1 MTQEYYFAV
10 PGREDENEPILI
22 FLHRHIISFL
32 IPAGIF
38 IVLTLLPLF
47 FKMVISQDSFAL
59 SISLDARLLITIF
72 VSMYYLMLVGYLFG
86 EWISYYYDILI
97 VTKSTVIDIKQ
108 NNLFNREIT
117 HLHLRQV
124 EDISSE
130 VKGFLPTIFN
140 YGDIIVQSAGAQEH
154 TVIQA
159 IPKPQKVAAMIL
171 QLHKDFIEYELSSR
185 RGETDGD
192 EKKDVAD
199 R

>member
-1 MTQEYYFAV
+1 MTQEYYFAI

-22 FLHRHIISFL
+22 FLHRHVISFI
-32 IPAGIF
+32 IPVVIF
-38 IVLTLLPLF
+38 IILALLPAF
-47 FKMVISQDSFAL
+47 FKLVISKDPFAIA
-59 SISLDARLLITIF
+59 ISLDARLLITVF
-72 VSMYYLMLVGYLFG
+72 VSMYYLMLVGYIFG

-130 VKGFLPTIFN
+130 IKGFMPTLFN
-140 YGDIIVQSAGAQEH
+140 YGDIIIQSAGAQEH
-154 TVIQA
+154 TLIKA
-159 IPKPQKVAAMIL
+159 IPNPQKVAAMVL

-185 RGETDGD
+185 RGETNGGT
-192 EKKDVAD
+192 ESVGQTE
-199 R
+199 

>member
-10 PGREDENEPILI
+10 PGREDENEPVLI
-22 FLHRHIISFL
+22 FLHRHIISLF
-32 IPAGIF
+32 IPMGIF
-38 IVLTLLPLF
+38 ILLTLLPVLF
-47 FKMVISQDSFAL
+47 KIVIAQDTFAS
-59 SISLDARLLITIF
+59 SISLNARLLITIF

-130 VKGFLPTIFN
+130 IKGFLPTVFN
-140 YGDIIVQSAGAQEH
+140 YGNIIVQSAGAQEH

-159 IPKPQKVAAMIL
+159 IPNPQKVAAIIL
-171 QLHKDFIEYELSSR
+171 QLHKDFIEYELSSH
-185 RGETDGD
+185 RGETDSD
-192 EKKDVAD
+192 EEKDSTD
-199 R
+199 K

>member
-1 MTQEYYFAV
+1 MTQEYYFAI

-22 FLHRHIISFL
+22 FLHRHVISFI
-32 IPAGIF
+32 IPVAIF
-38 IVLTLLPLF
+38 IILALLPAF
-47 FKMVISQDSFAL
+47 FKLVISKDPFAIA
-59 SISLDARLLITIF
+59 ISLDARLLITVF
-72 VSMYYLMLVGYLFG
+72 VSMYYLMLVGYIFG

-130 VKGFLPTIFN
+130 IKGFMPTLFN
-140 YGDIIVQSAGAQEH
+140 YGDIIIQSAGAQEH
-154 TVIQA
+154 TLIKA
-159 IPKPQKVAAMIL
+159 IPNPQKVAAMVL

-185 RGETDGD
+185 RGETNGGT
-192 EKKDVAD
+192 ESVGQTE
-199 R
+199 

>member
-22 FLHRHIISFL
+22 FLHRHVISFL

-47 FKMVISQDSFAL
+47 FKIIIAQDTFAI
-59 SISLDARLLITIF
+59 SISLDARLLITVF

-130 VKGFLPTIFN
+130 VKGFFPTFFN

-159 IPKPQKVAAMIL
+159 LPNPQKVAAMIL

-185 RGETDGD
+185 RGETHSD
-192 EKKDVAD
+192 EEKDATD